1 MVDDFACTDCV
12 QHGARRV
19 GGGTQGNGPGST
31 AGLSGPGN
39 GANGVF
45 RDKTIELGSFRPN
58 AFGLYDMHGNV
69 WEWVLNCYERY
80 EGAPVDG
87 SAVADTRNGSRV
99 ARGGSFLD
107 EPLANV
113 DPARH
118 DPGQG
123 FGSAPNRGDGA
134 AVQLLPLVSRK
145 AMILARS
152 SAEAMPPYGFILC
165 PDTTCSGLAMKRS
178 SEALSHTRS
187 ASFIALE

>member
-99 ARGGSFLD
+99 AAGLFWTSPWPTLIPRGMTPVRAS
-107 EPLANV
+107 
-113 DPARH
+113 AR
-118 DPGQG
+118 PRTEVT
-123 FGSAPNRGDGA
+123 A
-134 AVQLLPLVSRK
+134 LPFNCCR
-145 AMILARS
+145 
-152 SAEAMPPYGFILC
+152 
-165 PDTTCSGLAMKRS
+165 
-178 SEALSHTRS
+178 LSPERQ
-187 ASFIALE
+187 